1 MMVAL
6 TTVIVMQVE
15 MLGLWIFWDCGYIFD
30 FLADWVEDMRGKKYC
45 NYSVTGQSKQKDGV
59 AITEMEQVLEE
70 KSGALGFFCC

>member
-15 MLGLWIFWDCGYIFD
+15 MLRFFIFWDCGYIFD

-45 NYSVTGQSKQKDGV
+45 IYSVIGHSK
-59 AITEMEQVLEE
+59 
-70 KSGALGFFCC
+70 